1 VTNTMQKQRWM
12 RGLRLA
18 GAAALLAVAPGCGLR
33 SFGLGSLV
41 PGLGGADSVA
51 LNLVLIGDAGLP
63 NPAGEPVLNA
73 LRDEIAKAPDRSF
86 VVYLGDNIYP
96 VGLEDTTRAEGKEG
110 LRILRAQ
117 MAPLL
122 ETGTRGIFVPG
133 NHDWGNG
140 IPEGLAH
147 VRRQERFI
155 NLNGNGLVT
164 MEPRNGCP
172 GPVVVDVGG
181 IVRLVTLDTQ
191 WWLHAGERPGRG
203 SDCAPVTEAGIIDS
217 VRTALAS
224 AGPLH
229 TVVVAHHPFVSG
241 GQHGGYFDWPTY
253 LFPLHPWARLAGLF
267 ARQDVTGREY
277 RNMTVQLSAAFAVDS
292 PLVYAAGHEHSLQVF
307 ARRPLVPARYHIVS
321 GGGIYGHTTP
331 TRRITGIRYIRQA
344 SGFQRITF
352 LADGRARLSVVVV
365 DSKGGAHEDFSMW
378 LDDPRVKLL
387 RARADS
393 AARAAA
399 AAAPALPPAPAP
411 APATAPSPTTAPAP
425 APPPTQAAPPRITPA
440 PGPMVV
446 PVPAPTSPVPTGTR

>member
-1 VTNTMQKQRWM
+1 MQKQRWM

-18 GAAALLAVAPGCGLR
+18 GAAALLAVAPGCGLS

-41 PGLGGADSVA
+41 PGLAGADSVA

-96 VGLEDTTRAEGKEG
+96 VGLEDTTTAAGKEG

-122 ETGTRGIFVPG
+122 ETGTRGILVPG

-181 IVRLVTLDTQ
+181 VVRLVTLDTQ
-191 WWLHAGERPGRG
+191 WWLHAGERPSRE
-203 SDCAPVTEAGIIDS
+203 SDCRPATEAGIVDS
-217 VRTALAS
+217 VRTALS
-224 AGPLH
+224 TAGMLH

-267 ARQDVTGREY
+267 ARQDVSGREY
-277 RNMTVQLSAAFAVDS
+277 RNMTVQLAGAFAVDS

-307 ARRPLVPARYHIVS
+307 GRRPLMPARNQIVS

-344 SGFQRITF
+344 SGFQRLTF
-352 LADGRARLSVVVV
+352 LADGRVRLSVVVV
-365 DSKGGAHEDFSMW
+365 DAKGGAHEDFSMW
-378 LDDPRVKLL
+378 LDDPRVKRL
-387 RARADS
+387 RAQADS

-399 AAAPALPPAPAP
+399 AAVPVAAPAP
-411 APATAPSPTTAPAP
+411 TTPTPTTPTPTAPTPTAPTTNPATAPAP
-425 APPPTQAAPPRITPA
+425 ARAGSR
-440 PGPMVV
+440 
-446 PVPAPTSPVPTGTR
+446 